1 MRAEEASQALVL
13 WLGFGRAAWPQRDD
27 AAIAAAVGPDRAPSV
42 LETLRALE
50 SDFYASDYLIIAPDL
65 VAMGDALR
73 SSSAPAIPSS
83 RTRQSTLFAGHT
95 PSTGSKSGRERLG
108 ET

>member
-50 SDFYASDYLIIAPDL
+50 SDFYASDALIIAPDL
-65 VAMGDALR
+65 VAMGDRAAQQFRARHPELSDEAVNALR
-73 SSSAPAIPSS
+73 WAY
-83 RTRQSTLFAGHT
+83 TFDW
-95 PSTGSKSGRERLG
+95 K
-108 ET
+108 